1 MNNFAFVIG
10 FSYSKRGSDKEEHAI
25 EANRQGPTLGMR
37 HGPAA
42 LRRTART
49 TKRAAISATAPPS
62 QATQA
67 RRRTNRHGGT
77 GCAIEATCENAPQSG
92 KSPRALRFAPPRPY
106 CGICRRI
113 ASTYAAPYT
122 ERCVPLRVTSPTSI
136 YSSISSG
143 TEIIDAPLSSA
154 LITPE
159 HTV

>member
-1 MNNFAFVIG
+1 MAWQRAMQTA
-10 FSYSKRGSDKEEHAI
+10 SLSKTEVPDASPQNAPRA
-25 EANRQGPTLGMR
+25 
-37 HGPAA
+37 HGA
-42 LRRTART
+42 
-49 TKRAAISATAPPS
+49 K
-62 QATQA
+62 
-67 RRRTNRHGGT
+67 TNRRGNESMPQRYRAKLPKSAVIQT
-77 GCAIEATCENAPQSG
+77 RTEAWATIEATCENAPQSG

>member
-1 MNNFAFVIG
+1 MA
-10 FSYSKRGSDKEEHAI
+10 
-25 EANRQGPTLGMR
+25 EAKSGAGRQPVEN
-37 HGPAA
+37 
-42 LRRTART
+42 
-49 TKRAAISATAPPS
+49 RAAGCQPS
-62 QATQA
+62 ERA
-67 RRRTNRHGGT
+67 RAHGAKTNRRGNESMSPQRYRAKLPQSAVTQRTEAWGHRW
-77 GCAIEATCENAPQSG
+77 ATCENAPQSG

>member
-1 MNNFAFVIG
+1 MAG
-10 FSYSKRGSDKEEHAI
+10 GKERH
-25 EANRQGPTLGMR
+25 RQPACRKPSCRMSALETRRELTVLRRAAEVMSRCR
-37 HGPAA
+37 HGATEPSRPSAPSHKPAW
-42 LRRTART
+42 
-49 TKRAAISATAPPS
+49 
-62 QATQA
+62 
-67 RRRTNRHGGT
+67 RHR
-77 GCAIEATCENAPQSG
+77 CAIEATCKNAPQSG
-92 KSPRALRFAPPRPY
+92 KSPRTLRFAPPRPY

>member
-1 MNNFAFVIG
+1 MIG
-10 FSYSKRGSDKEEHAI
+10 FSYGVGKE
-25 EANRQGPTLGMR
+25 
-37 HGPAA
+37 
-42 LRRTART
+42 
-49 TKRAAISATAPPS
+49 
-62 QATQA
+62 
-67 RRRTNRHGGT
+67 RRRQPSLTKTEPPDASPRNAPRAHGAKTSRRGNESMSPRRYRAKLPKSAVT
-77 GCAIEATCENAPQSG
+77 QTRTEAWGGHRWATCENAPQSG

>member
-1 MNNFAFVIG
+1 MAWQ
-10 FSYSKRGSDKEEHAI
+10 R
-25 EANRQGPTLGMR
+25 
-37 HGPAA
+37 
-42 LRRTART
+42 
-49 TKRAAISATAPPS
+49 
-62 QATQA
+62 ATQA
-67 RRRTNRHGGT
+67 ASLSKTELPDASPRNAPRAHGAKTNRRGNESMSPRRYRAKLPKSAVTQTRTEAWGHRW
-77 GCAIEATCENAPQSG
+77 ATCENAPQSG

-122 ERCVPLRVTSPTSI
+122 ERCVPLRVTRPTSI